1 MVCLGNICR
10 SPSAEGIL
18 RQKLKQADLANKV
31 MVDSAGIAPW
41 HQGEALDKRALQ
53 VANKRGYD
61 LTRLIARQIRPEDF
75 AQFDLILAMDKANL
89 KALKSMPQ
97 QTAQVALLLHYALAD
112 SDEVADPYYGDI
124 KGFEVMFDQ
133 LETACDAIITQLRK
147 IL

>member
-41 HQGEALDKRALQ
+41 HQGEVPDKRALQ

-61 LTRLIARQIRPEDF
+61 LTRLIARQIRPGDF

-124 KGFEVMFDQ
+124 KDFEVMFDQ
-133 LETACDAIITQLRK
+133 LETACDAIIAQLRK